1 MKRSKSTK
9 TIEFT
14 VGSPFISILRF
25 ALPVIGGN
33 LFQLFYTL
41 ADSVIV
47 GQTLGAESLA
57 AVGATSIIVYFVLC
71 FIQGITNGFGICLGQ
86 KCGAKDEKG
95 MKKCIAATAVL
106 CIGFTIIITALFC
119 GFSHPI
125 LRVMKTPQ
133 DIYKEAYIYMFIILL
148 GSGATFFY
156 NAISNILRALGDS
169 EIPKFLC
176 FA

>member
-86 KCGAKDEKG
+86 KCGAKS
-95 MKKCIAATAVL
+95 VL
-106 CIGFTIIITALFC
+106 LQQQFYVL
-119 GFSHPI
+119 
-125 LRVMKTPQ
+125 V
-133 DIYKEAYIYMFIILL
+133 LL
-148 GSGATFFY
+148 
-156 NAISNILRALGDS
+156 L
-169 EIPKFLC
+169 
-176 FA
+176 

>member
-119 GFSHPI
+119 
-125 LRVMKTPQ
+125 
-133 DIYKEAYIYMFIILL
+133 
-148 GSGATFFY
+148 
-156 NAISNILRALGDS
+156 
-169 EIPKFLC
+169 
-176 FA
+176 